1 MHYIHYVG
9 QYVLSI
15 GTEAL
20 PFVNWHLNLPR
31 SKYWYHM
38 ISHFQRV
45 NASCTATVS
54 TETMALSDMFCSWSH
69 MIFLG
74 ARHGWLQ
81 SYGDHLKRWLTFFEK
96 LPPPNMTRSFRKKWL
111 TWRSCQVF
119 SWTGDYLTWSKLS
132 SSLLTPCLGQA
143 CLDTTWSHN
152 DIIEGFNT
160 IKGGN
165 GNKIRTMK
173 YGMRSLR
180 RCKFEDM
187 HNPLLKKC
195 WQCFFCSSS
204 TPTS

>member
-1 MHYIHYVG
+1 MRP
-9 QYVLSI
+9 
-15 GTEAL
+15 AL
-20 PFVNWHLNLPR
+20 PLFPQRPWLFQTCSAHDLTWFFLELGIVGSNLTEIIWR
-31 SKYWYHM
+31 GGSLFLRN
-38 ISHFQRV
+38 FQ
-45 NASCTATVS
+45 
-54 TETMALSDMFCSWSH
+54 
-69 MIFLG
+69 
-74 ARHGWLQ
+74 
-81 SYGDHLKRWLTFFEK
+81 
-96 LPPPNMTRSFRKKWL
+96 PPNMTRSFRKKA

-180 RCKFEDM
+180 RCQFEDM
-187 HNPLLKKC
+187 HNPLFKKC